1 MVLCVA
7 QGIKMNKVITASAVT
22 LVIMMT
28 ACGYDNDVTEI
39 TVEAPEQCK
48 PGNGHAYG
56 HYKDAG
62 IEDAGVAGV
71 DDGCL

>member
-1 MVLCVA
+1 
-7 QGIKMNKVITASAVT
+7 MNKVITASAVT
-22 LVIMMT
+22 LVILMT
-28 ACGYDNDVTEI
+28 ACGYDNDTLTEV

-62 IEDAGVAGV
+62 VGIEDAGVAE
-71 DDGCL
+71 DEGCP